1 MGRAAKGVARYANFF
16 KTQGALKVLDY
27 GTGTM
32 RNALYL
38 AERGFTVYGADLPAQ
53 IATIRNDSRALS
65 LAGLM
70 DTDELARQHLNVDL
84 VLSTYVFNII
94 TASREQQRYLQNTI
108 ANLRPGGYL
117 LFEARCRQAQTIC
130 GPGCSH
136 FFKCSSCVKTYTHEE
151 LDALFAP
158 YGLKRRCH
166 YYRHQ
171 SLVAIFQ
178 LDRPASIEEPHAATA

>member
-1 MGRAAKGVARYANFF
+1 MGRAANGVTRYTHFF
-16 KTQGALKVLDY
+16 QTQGAQKVLDY

-32 RNALYL
+32 RNALFL
-38 AERGFTVYGADLPAQ
+38 AEQGFTVYGADLPAQ
-53 IATIRNDSRALS
+53 IASIRNDSRASS
-65 LAGLM
+65 LAGLL
-70 DTDELARQHLNVDL
+70 DTDELARQHLGVDV

-94 TASREQQRYLQNTI
+94 TDSCEQQRYLQNTV
-108 ANLRPGGYL
+108 ANLRPGGYF
-117 LFEARCRQAQTIC
+117 LFEARCRRAQAVC

-136 FFKCSSCVKTYTHEE
+136 FFKCPSCVKTYTHEE

-158 YGLKRRCH
+158 YGLIRQCH

-178 LDRPASIEEPHAATA
+178 LATPTSTEEFHATAT